1 MNSYEYSNFHDHYAK
16 EKMMKTMQLLL
27 SAFLMTCLFSAS
39 GHSEDLNWEELNAK
53 VTGHYQQQQFT
64 TAAGYAREALALARK
79 SGTEEELATS
89 LNNMAMVNT
98 HLGHFGEAEELN
110 KEALMVRQKAFGV
123 DDPRV
128 AVSWN
133 NLGLIYFF
141 VKKMDDA
148 EHCFLEVVRLQEK
161 AHGKKSTELIPALQK
176 LEKFYKKTENT
187 GEADKIAARILALQT
202 GPE

>member
-1 MNSYEYSNFHDHYAK
+1 MDIIK
-16 EKMMKTMQLLL
+16 CILLASL
-27 SAFLMTCLFSAS
+27 LTIICGSSAHA
-39 GHSEDLNWEELNAK
+39 EDLNWQELNAK

-64 TAAGYAREALALARK
+64 TAAGYGQEALDLARK
-79 SGTEEELATS
+79 SGTPEELATS

-98 HLGHFGEAEELN
+98 HLGRFGEAEELN

-133 NLGLIYFF
+133 NLGLIYYF
-141 VKKMDDA
+141 VKKMEDA
-148 EHCFLEVVRLQEK
+148 EQCFLEVLRIQTL
-161 AHGKKSTELIPALQK
+161 AHGEKSQELIPALEK
-176 LEKFYKKTENT
+176 LKKFYTKTENR
-187 GEADKIAARILALQT
+187 EKADETAARILGLQT

>member
-1 MNSYEYSNFHDHYAK
+1 MKKIQVFFTSILVIFFITVTSHAEDYS
-16 EKMMKTMQLLL
+16 
-27 SAFLMTCLFSAS
+27 
-39 GHSEDLNWEELNAK
+39 WEELNAK
-53 VTGHYQQQQFT
+53 VTGHYQQQQFS
-64 TAAGYAREALALARK
+64 TAAGYGREALALARK
-79 SGTEEELATS
+79 SGTDEELATS

-148 EHCFLEVVRLQEK
+148 EHCFLEVVRLQET
-161 AHGKKSTELIPALQK
+161 AHGKKSTDIIPALQK
-176 LEKFYKKTENT
+176 LEKFYKKIEDTK
-187 GEADKIAARILALQT
+187 EADKVAARILALQT